1 MFGAVDAAMGNEE
14 NDVIDGIGNGIGR
27 GQPPRV
33 ATPGTEAPARAT
45 ELRPPAGVRAA
56 VTQGIGAGVARELAA
71 GPPVDAAKVAR
82 LRDAIVGG
90 DYRADPQAI
99 AAAMLALETPPKA

>member
-1 MFGAVDAAMGNEE
+1 MGNKE
-14 NDVIDGIGNGIGR
+14 NDVIDGIGR

-33 ATPGTEAPARAT
+33 ATTGADAPARVNETPRAT
-45 ELRPPAGVRAA
+45 EIKAPPGVRAA
-56 VTQGIGAGVARELAA
+56 VASSLGGIARDLAA

-90 DYRADPQAI
+90 DYRADSQAI
-99 AAAMLALETPPKA
+99 AAAMLALETPPGS